1 MLFVRDADV
10 VVEDLGACFS
20 QVHQMPVIVL
30 YDKPSDYP
38 DAVIARLFDASVPT
52 RFIAK
57 GQTLEEVRHAI
68 PHGMSYFQR
77 DEHDS
82 KSIIGCFM

>member
-30 YDKPSDYP
+30 YDKPNDYP

-57 GQTLEEVRHAI
+57 GRTLEEVRRAI
-68 PHGMSYFQR
+68 PHGMSYIQR

-82 KSIIGCFM
+82 KTIIGCFV